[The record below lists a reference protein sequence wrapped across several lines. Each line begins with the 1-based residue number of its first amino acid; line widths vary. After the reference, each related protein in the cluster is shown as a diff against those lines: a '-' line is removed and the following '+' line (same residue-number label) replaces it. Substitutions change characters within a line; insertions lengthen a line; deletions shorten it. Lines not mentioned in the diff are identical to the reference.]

1 MKRNTTDKFHLISIS
16 LPKTSISYTSHQV
29 SNKTKNSAFHNFQK
43 LPFAHNFHRSFMPD
57 IWSAIR
63 CTIYKYIFIYIQVY
77 QDESNSGNILS
88 KLAEMSNI
96 MFSKLKKLGYITE
109 KQLKQFSYE
118 YRKVTNFGKLYFLS
132 KIHKRSY
139 KVPE

>member
-1 MKRNTTDKFHLISIS
+1 
-16 LPKTSISYTSHQV
+16 
-29 SNKTKNSAFHNFQK
+29 
-43 LPFAHNFHRSFMPD
+43 
-57 IWSAIR
+57 
-63 CTIYKYIFIYIQVY
+63 
-77 QDESNSGNILS
+77 
-88 KLAEMSNI
+88 

-139 KVPE
+139 KVPEWQAISNCSTPTKKCSEYLG